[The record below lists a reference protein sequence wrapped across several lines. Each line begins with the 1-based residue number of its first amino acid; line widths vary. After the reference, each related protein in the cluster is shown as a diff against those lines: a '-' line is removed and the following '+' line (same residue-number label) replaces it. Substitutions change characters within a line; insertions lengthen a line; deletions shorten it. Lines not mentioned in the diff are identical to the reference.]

1 MIFEVMRT
9 TDWCFNE
16 HSKPCKNA
24 RIHTYKKEIEER
36 IYSGK
41 REEIIEQTRLKE
53 YKTWVVDINTLEELL
68 ALMDEV
74 RVEIVIGRP
83 NKVTNTD
90 GYIEIYDGF
99 RE

>member
-9 TDWCFNE
+9 TDWCFND

-41 REEIIEQTRLKE
+41 LGIVEQMRLKE

-74 RVEIVIGRP
+74 RVEIVIGRS

>member
-1 MIFEVMRT
+1 MMFEVMRT

-24 RIHTYKKEIEER
+24 RIHTYKKESEEL

-41 REEIIEQTRLKE
+41 LGIVEQTRLKE
-53 YKTWVVDINTLEELL
+53 YNTWVVDINTLEELL

-74 RVEIVIGRP
+74 RVEIVIGRS

-90 GYIEIYDGF
+90 WYIEIYDGF

>member
-9 TDWCFNE
+9 TDWRFNE
-16 HSKPCKNA
+16 NSKPCKNA

-41 REEIIEQTRLKE
+41 LGILEQIRSKE

-74 RVEIVIGRP
+74 RVEIIIGRSD
-83 NKVTNTD
+83 KVTNTD
-90 GYIEIYDGF
+90 GYIEIYDAL

>member
-41 REEIIEQTRLKE
+41 REEIIEQIRLKE
-53 YKTWVVDINTLEELL
+53 YKTWVVEINSLEELL
-68 ALMDEV
+68 SLMDEV
-74 RVEIVIGRP
+74 RVEIVIGRS
-83 NKVTNTD
+83 NKITNID

>member
-9 TDWCFNE
+9 THWRFNE
-16 HSKPCKNA
+16 NSKPCKNA
-24 RIHTYKKEIEER
+24 RIHTYEKEVIER

-41 REEIIEQTRLKE
+41 LGIVEQMRFKE
-53 YKTWVVDINTLEELL
+53 YKTWIVDINTLEELL

-74 RVEIVIGRP
+74 RVEIVIGRS

>member
-9 TDWCFNE
+9 TDWRFNE

-41 REEIIEQTRLKE
+41 LGIVEQTRLKE

-74 RVEIVIGRP
+74 RVEIVIGRS
-83 NKVTNTD
+83 NKITNID

>member
-9 TDWCFNE
+9 TDRPFNE
-16 HSKPCKNA
+16 NSKPCKNA
-24 RIHTYKKEIEER
+24 RIHTYEKEVIER

-41 REEIIEQTRLKE
+41 RGIVEQIGFKE
-53 YKTWVVDINTLEELL
+53 YNTWVVDINTLEELL

-74 RVEIVIGRP
+74 RVEIVIGRS
-83 NKVTNTD
+83 NKITNID
-90 GYIEIYDGF
+90 GYIEIYDGS

>member
-36 IYSGK
+36 IYSDK
-41 REEIIEQTRLKE
+41 REEIIKQIRLKE

-90 GYIEIYDGF
+90 GYIEIYDSF

>member
-9 TDWCFNE
+9 TDWRFNE
-16 HSKPCKNA
+16 NSKPCKNA
-24 RIHTYKKEIEER
+24 RIHTYEKEVIER

-41 REEIIEQTRLKE
+41 RGIIEQIGFKE

-74 RVEIVIGRP
+74 RVEIVIGRS
-83 NKVTNTD
+83 NKITNID

>member
-9 TDWCFNE
+9 TDWRFNE
-16 HSKPCKNA
+16 NCKPCKNA
-24 RIHTYKKEIEER
+24 RIHTYKKEIKER

-41 REEIIEQTRLKE
+41 LGIVEQTRLKE
-53 YKTWVVDINTLEELL
+53 HNTWVVDINTLEELL

-74 RVEIVIGRP
+74 KVEIIIGRSD
-83 NKVTNTD
+83 KVTNAD
-90 GYIEIYDGF
+90 GYIEIYDSL

>member
-9 TDWCFNE
+9 TDLGFNE

-24 RIHTYKKEIEER
+24 RIHTYKKEIKER

-41 REEIIEQTRLKE
+41 LGIVEQTRLKE
-53 YKTWVVDINTLEELL
+53 YNTWVVDINTLEELL

-74 RVEIVIGRP
+74 KVEIIIGRSD
-83 NKVTNTD
+83 KVTNID
-90 GYIEIYDGF
+90 GYIEIYDSL

>member
-1 MIFEVMRT
+1 M
-9 TDWCFNE
+9 
-16 HSKPCKNA
+16 
-24 RIHTYKKEIEER
+24 
-36 IYSGK
+36 
-41 REEIIEQTRLKE
+41 KE

>member
-16 HSKPCKNA
+16 NSKPCKNA
-24 RIHTYKKEIEER
+24 RIHMYKKEIEER

-41 REEIIEQTRLKE
+41 LGIVEQMRLKE
-53 YKTWVVDINTLEELL
+53 YKTWVVDINTLDELL

-74 RVEIVIGRP
+74 RVEIVIGRS
-83 NKVTNTD
+83 NKITNID